1 MQDNIALGEQVATN
15 VLCWCGSPEHEIF
28 SDHYLRCLGCGTVH
42 LRQPLPRD
50 ISVVGEDESGLYGE
64 QYWFQHQSCDLGLP
78 EIDSRSRTD
87 LPERNLYWLR
97 TLMKYKSPG
106 AKVLEIGC
114 AHGGFVALARQAG
127 YDAIGLELSP
137 AIVEYAR
144 RTFQAPVLCGPIER
158 HSIAPGSLD
167 AIAAM
172 DVLEHFPDPLAT
184 LGKYAR
190 LLAPDGV
197 LLMQTP
203 CLHRTELTYNQ
214 LVESDDRFPLMLKE
228 KEHAFLF
235 NKNAIQK
242 FLRRLGFEYVR
253 FEAQLFDY
261 DMFFISSRLPL
272 RSLDRE
278 DIEKS
283 LLATASGRTILALC
297 DLEDRRQRENEQ
309 WQEAERDR
317 AARLEALV
325 KATEIIRARER
336 QAQEAEFAASE
347 RLESLNRASGIIQV
361 LERRAREAELAAAE
375 RLEALNGASEI
386 IKARERQAQEAELA
400 AAERLE
406 ALNRGSEIIHALE
419 RRAQEAEIV
428 AGERLESLNRG
439 SEIIQVR
446 ERQIQELNQTIDRF
460 SRENVIDFFR
470 RRGRRGTFRRS

>member
-1 MQDNIALGEQVATN
+1 MQDKIALGEQAATT
-15 VLCWCGSPEHEIF
+15 VLCWCGSSDHEIF
-28 SDHYLRCLGCGTVH
+28 SDHYLRCLACGTVH
-42 LRQPLPRD
+42 LRSPLPRD
-50 ISVVGEDESGLYGE
+50 ISVVGEEESGLYGQ
-64 QYWFQHQSCDLGLP
+64 QYWFQHQSSDLGLP

-97 TLMKYKSPG
+97 TLMKYKPSG

-127 YDAIGLELSP
+127 YDAFGLELSP

-158 HSIAPGSLD
+158 HSIAAGSLD

-214 LVESDDRFPLMLKE
+214 LVESNDRFPLQLKE
-228 KEHAFLF
+228 HEHAFLF
-235 NKNAIQK
+235 NKSSIQE
-242 FLRRLGFEYVR
+242 FLRRVGFEYVR

-261 DMFFISSRLPL
+261 DMFFASSRQPF
-272 RSLDRE
+272 RSLSLE
-278 DIEKS
+278 ETEKS

-317 AARLEALV
+317 AARLAALV
-325 KATEIIRARER
+325 EATDIIR
-336 QAQEAEFAASE
+336 
-347 RLESLNRASGIIQV
+347 
-361 LERRAREAELAAAE
+361 
-375 RLEALNGASEI
+375 
-386 IKARERQAQEAELA
+386 ARERQAQEAELA

-406 ALNRGSEIIHALE
+406 SLNRASGIIQALE
-419 RRAQEAEIV
+419 RRAQEAELAATERLEALNGASEIVKARERQAREAEIV
-428 AGERLESLNRG
+428 AGERLEALNRG
-439 SEIIQVR
+439 SEIIQALERRAQEAEFAAAERLEALNRASEIIQGR
-446 ERQIQELNQTIDRF
+446 EQQIRELNQTVGQLRQESILEF
-460 SRENVIDFFR
+460 LR
-470 RRGRRGTFRRS
+470 RRVRRGALRRL